1 MKTRLLRF
9 ALLLPAFLFAALLN
23 AQADGSGTI
32 KATVLD
38 IDKRPLPGAVVRI
51 VGTNI
56 GGATDMDGVVNLRAV
71 SAGTYE
77 VEARMVGYKAY
88 VKRGVVVSAGQT
100 AYLSYPMQLKTC
112 DTCKEV
118 IIYAEYVK
126 SPVDKEYSTITNIT
140 AEQIKVMAVSRGDI
154 TGMIT
159 NTCSSCSQTPSG
171 GLVMRGSRPGQ
182 SQMFVDG
189 EKIYGSSSVPGLAIG
204 QITVLSGGIPA
215 EYGDLSGGAII
226 VTTKDYIGGGV
237 DKRNMYNS
245 AAEEQAAREKA
256 EAEKNG
262 KRETGEQIIE
272 EQKADSTQSN
282 TPAPQEIPAQQPQ
295 PENNQAPEAPAT
307 PAEQPR

>member
-1 MKTRLLRF
+1 MKTYLLRL
-9 ALLLPAFLFAALLN
+9 ALLLPAFLFATLLN

-38 IDKRPLPGAVVRI
+38 IDKQPLPGAIVR
-51 VGTNI
+51 VLGTNI
-56 GGATDMDGVVNLRAV
+56 GAATDMDGVVNLRAV

-77 VEARMVGYKAY
+77 VEVRMVGYKAY

-112 DTCKEV
+112 DSC
-118 IIYAEYVK
+118 EYVVYGEYTK
-126 SPVDKEYSTITNIT
+126 GPVDKEYSTLTNIT
-140 AEQIKVMAVSRGDI
+140 AEQIKVMAVSRGDV
-154 TGMIT
+154 TGMVT

-189 EKIYGSSSVPGLAIG
+189 EKIYGSASVPGLAIG

-245 AAEEQAAREKA
+245 AAEEKAAQEKA

-262 KRETGEQIIE
+262 VIQNGSEIIE
-272 EQKADSTQSN
+272 EQKTDSTQGN
-282 TPAPQEIPAQQPQ
+282 TPAPQEAPAAQPQ
-295 PENNQAPEAPAT
+295 PQNNQAPQAPAT

>member
-1 MKTRLLRF
+1 MKTYLLRL
-9 ALLLPAFLFAALLN
+9 ALLLPAFLFASLLN

-88 VKRGVVVSAGQT
+88 VKRNVVVSAGQT

-112 DTCKEV
+112 DTCD
-118 IIYAEYVK
+118 IIVYGDYAK

-140 AEQIKVMAVSRGDI
+140 AQQIKVMAVSRGDV

-215 EYGDLSGGAII
+215 EYGDLSGGAVI

-237 DKRNMYNS
+237 DKRNMYTA

-262 KRETGEQIIE
+262 KKETNDEIIE

-282 TPAPQEIPAQQPQ
+282 QPAPQEAPAPQ
-295 PENNQAPEAPAT
+295 PEPQNPQAPQTPAT

>member
-38 IDKRPLPGAVVRI
+38 TDKRPLPGAVVRI

-100 AYLSYPMQLKTC
+100 AYISYPMQLKTC
-112 DTCKEV
+112 DTCKDYV
-118 IIYAEYVK
+118 VYGEYVK

-140 AEQIKVMAVSRGDI
+140 AEQIKVMAVSRGDV

-237 DKRNMYNS
+237 DKRNMYAD

-262 KRETGEQIIE
+262 KRETGDEIIE

-282 TPAPQEIPAQQPQ
+282 TPAPQEAPAPQPQ
-295 PENNQAPEAPAT
+295 PENNPAPQAPAT